1 MYTGAAGGVA
11 SKTTAAHARGVC
23 TTRGGGLK
31 RGGAKTN
38 KYRVYYRK
46 SVSLHNIIIRRIK
59 KKLKKRSKKRDLSFR
74 LFLTKE
80 VPKSSCVHM
89 CHTCNSQLLRVGAAA
104 AKLPYI

>member
-23 TTRGGGLK
+23 TTRGGLK

-46 SVSLHNIIIRRIK
+46 SVSLHNTRRIK